1 MGLHGAIYGDGR
13 VFALLMVYTAASA
26 VAAGPVIRAPARA
39 KSRFVRRRSRRRKKG
54 AH

>member
-26 VAAGPVIRAPARA
+26 LAAVPGDSRSGKIRVA
-39 KSRFVRRRSRRRKKG
+39 VRP
-54 AH
+54 